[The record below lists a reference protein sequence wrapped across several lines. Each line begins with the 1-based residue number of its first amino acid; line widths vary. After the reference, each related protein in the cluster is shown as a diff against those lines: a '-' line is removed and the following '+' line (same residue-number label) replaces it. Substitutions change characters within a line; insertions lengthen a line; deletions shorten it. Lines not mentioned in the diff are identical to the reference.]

1 MTAITNSMLTDMD
14 LLDPF
19 CESDDAQLTEYANP
33 FFVPT
38 AGSDLKYTKTRC
50 LSEEYSCVLV
60 LCLVD
65 DFEATEAN
73 ISRIKLFHQADAD
86 MSELKRQAPLVTLLK
101 GPLELLRLN
110 SLRSGLVSV
119 DKSVLEYF
127 NHEAFDL
134 DEHEL
139 VVLMTETKSAYIRK
153 WLALYD
159 ENNSFDDF
167 VSQKILASFYNLD
180 DKRLNESM
188 MSCINR
194 LADSNYWSDA
204 NNCRLTIDRA
214 FSKRK
219 FNLSFVDSWSL
230 PVEDIEKELQKI
242 LINFQ
247 QNPNKSALGDKA
259 RGSSHAPLE
268 PVEPALQTAWYVDG
282 SRGDKSYFGVTKT
295 DQLTIDQSMV
305 EEMLIGH
312 ALSREEKYRL
322 LVTLLASKN
331 YCHYV
336 VRSKTVLEACA
347 GIIQAYK
354 PAFRYVL
361 GYAWM
366 TLYMEESIIRTR
378 MSEKERCVIDIETAS
393 RLPVFP
399 FCPSAPRSN
408 PYFSSTIPDK
418 ELDQENNM
426 WGVEQPIE
434 YQNGIVDL
442 AELERRLRIFVGGPS
457 QADLLKDADWSHMA
471 LTGGC
476 MAACLP
482 KTNPLFALFKANQ
495 DPKVPITDAELNRFF
510 QEYYASSDIDIA
522 CNHENLLEYI
532 RHVKHLHHVIH
543 KNLHAVDASITE
555 ADITLEPMKTVAIY
569 VNPKQL
575 KAKCEAGEVP
585 FTYELMI
592 KDKNNHE
599 FKFYFYELYLEQKR
613 LSNKTNR
620 SVLGSMSGDPAFFEI
635 VRYCDF
641 DTATI
646 IINDVP
652 VDSPGDTA
660 KNPELNSGI
669 EMVYRLAAD
678 SSSPITDSNPI
689 FVKFSET
696 LKYKITS
703 RHLERPI
710 EVFRINEPEF
720 FSCVSRFHLPCVRA
734 YYTESKGAMNCFM
747 LPSAITSYMTLT
759 NIDFKYFVGRYDP
772 INIIDKYRQRGYGI
786 VLNGTEIKQYLS
798 YVLNIE
804 KHARSYKVSTVEDIR
819 TILGT
824 LSPNMPFFTP
834 RRTTPEI
841 FKGDTS
847 IKLEYATSKLSAPAS
862 EKDVLNLYLRQ
873 HATIGSIAMTRTIGP
888 DGNIQPLK
896 KWLID
901 AVWDMLS

>member
-1 MTAITNSMLTDMD
+1 MAITTDSAQTDMD

-19 CESDDAQLTEYANP
+19 CEDDQTQLTEYANP

-38 AGSDLKYTKTRC
+38 TGSELKYTKTKC
-50 LSEEYSCVLV
+50 LAEEYTSVLV
-60 LCLVD
+60 LCLAD
-65 DFEATEAN
+65 DCEATPAN
-73 ISRIKLFHQADAD
+73 INRIKLFYQADVG
-86 MSELKRQAPLVTLLK
+86 MPELKVQAPLVTLVK

-119 DKSVLEYF
+119 DRSALEYF
-127 NHEAFDL
+127 NHEAFEL

-139 VVLMTETKSAYIRK
+139 VVLMLETRSKHVSS
-153 WLALYD
+153 WLNLYD
-159 ENNSFDDF
+159 ETSNLDSF
-167 VSQKILASFYNLD
+167 VSQKIFSSFYSLD
-180 DKRLNESM
+180 DKHLNESM
-188 MSCINR
+188 MKSLGSI
-194 LADSNYWSDA
+194 ADSNYWSDA
-204 NNCRLTIDRA
+204 NNCRLTIDKA

-268 PVEPALQTAWYVDG
+268 PVEPALKTAWYVDG
-282 SRGDKSYFGVTKT
+282 SRGDKSYFGVTKL
-295 DQLTIDQSMV
+295 DKLVIDQAMV
-305 EEMLIGH
+305 EEMLTKY
-312 ALSREEKYRL
+312 ALSRAEKYRL
-322 LVTLLASKN
+322 LTTFLVSKN

-336 VRSKTVLEACA
+336 LGSKTILEACA
-347 GIIQAYK
+347 DIIQAYK
-354 PAFRYVL
+354 PAFRYTM

-378 MSEKERCVIDIETAS
+378 VSETDRCVFDIETAS
-393 RLPVFP
+393 KLPVFP
-399 FCPSAPRSN
+399 FCPKAPRSN
-408 PYFSSTIPDK
+408 PYFSSAIPDK

-434 YQNGIVDL
+434 YQNGIVSL
-442 AELERRLRIFVGGPS
+442 KELEKRLGIFIGGTS
-457 QADLLKDADWSHMA
+457 GIDLLKGADWSHMA

-482 KTNPLFALFKANQ
+482 KTNPLFTLFKANQ
-495 DPKVPITDAELNRFF
+495 DPKVSITDAELNRFF
-510 QEYYASSDIDIA
+510 QEYYASSDIDVA
-522 CNHENLLEYI
+522 CNHSDILEYI

-543 KNLHAVDASITE
+543 KNLHYADATITE
-555 ADITLEPMKTVAIY
+555 ADIALEPMKTVAIY

-575 KAKCEAGEVP
+575 RLKCETGEVP
-585 FTYELMI
+585 FAYDEMI
-592 KDKNNHE
+592 KDKNNHK
-599 FKFYFYELYLEQKR
+599 FKFYFFELYFEQKR
-613 LSNKTNR
+613 LSNKINR
-620 SVLGSMSGDPAFFEI
+620 SVLGDRIDDSTFFEI
-635 VRYCDF
+635 MQYCDYNS
-641 DTATI
+641 ATI

-652 VDSPGDTA
+652 VDSPGDCA
-660 KNPELNSGI
+660 KNPELNSGV

-678 SSSPITDSNPI
+678 PNASISDANPI

-696 LKYKITS
+696 LKYKISS

-710 EVFRINEPEF
+710 EVFRINESQF

-734 YYTESKGAMNCFM
+734 YYTMSKGSMNCFM

-841 FKGDTS
+841 FKGDTN
-847 IKLEYATSKLSAPAS
+847 IKLEYATSKLAAPAS
-862 EKDVLNLYLRQ
+862 EKDIVNLNLRL
-873 HATIGSIAMTRTIGP
+873 HPNIGEFSMTRTVGP
-888 DGNIQPLK
+888 DGNITPFK
-896 KWLID
+896 KWIID